1 MTPGRARREPGADA
15 GGIALVNDV
24 APEISGSAPAQ
35 SWRTPAEALR
45 LCFLRTTLRKTVKI
59 ALVVGTILSLI
70 NQSGVIFDGRATYL
84 TWIRVGANYLVP
96 FCVSSI
102 GFLSATRRKAT

>member
-1 MTPGRARREPGADA
+1 MALAQDIASDVTPPA
-15 GGIALVNDV
+15 
-24 APEISGSAPAQ
+24 APAW
-35 SWRTPAEALR
+35 STPMEALR
-45 LCFLRTTLRKTVKI
+45 LCFLRSTLRKTIRI

-70 NQSGVIFDGRATYL
+70 NQSGVIFDGRANFV

-102 GFLSATRRKAT
+102 GFLSATRRRAT